1 MAFAAFAAILQV
13 GIGILYLKRLPL
25 PLQVLQALDFDGF
38 KQILVVL
45 LFICIMLPT
54 GVPFDVFVAAS
65 CKDLADGAA
74 FLERCHQVFHFV
86 DLVLQ
91 LLHLLIALRGLCRRI
106 LLESWTQQLI
116 VPAFSC
122 QLPGFLFIPRVLRD
136 L

>member
-1 MAFAAFAAILQV
+1 MAFADFAAILQV

-38 KQILVVL
+38 KQKLVVL

-54 GVPFDVFVAAS
+54 GVPFGVFNTAS

-74 FLERCHQVFHFV
+74 FLERCHQVLHFV

-91 LLHLLIALRGLCRRI
+91 LLHLLIALSRPCRRI
-106 LLESWTQQLI
+106 PLESWTQQQI

-122 QLPGFLFIPRVLRD
+122 QLVGFLFILRVLRD